1 MLGAIG
7 IKDFDMDNTVNE
19 SDNNCRTSEVNTD
32 GGKYHEQF
40 NRLNVL
46 SIPVITIDSDEDDDE
61 TCNNNDENI
70 MTIDSDSDLEEIE
83 VIEQVNRKILNRK
96 IRGLKYKIKRTFNLI
111 LRYYSHFIPLSEVLN
126 LENKLDSL
134 KRVRRNFNR
143 TLSVESTQ
151 RPPMSKDH
159 LLSRVQTLRLR
170 YFEAIQL
177 AHSLLY
183 ILSDNEYLVYP
194 MSEDWPFMNDIIL
207 KRDFDLS
214 VNRGPDGEIESHE
227 LDFFVQNIDFSDTE
241 SSNSEFETSTSY
253 NKITPVCPNKLIK
266 NENSHIK
273 ARRKERLQQRQKL
286 RNRFKKVHH
295 QCYSGDGQS
304 PSSSKMRHC
313 EKKNKF
319 SNNKASVKNSTAT
332 SSPYLSPNKDVT
344 VNKVNFE
351 VIQFDTSDS
360 EYSGSSSID
369 KCDLYHKNLQKRL
382 CKATCQTQLKN
393 SNLLFLENKSTWD
406 VPVSRSALKN
416 KQETFEQDNNSNQN
430 EPSTSMMGQ
439 VQKTKIH
446 VGETREVSELACA
459 VITEQVKTSSDV
471 YFGSYNI
478 ETGTVTDSR
487 YNKIEVIEPLR
498 TDVDCVNQK
507 VNSSHNRNVTLRG
520 TAQTIAGVTRALSSS
535 HTKIFQSISRM
546 ADALYKTTTEPIAGS
561 TEEARP
567 GKEDESVEIE
577 IVEENLNIKFM
588 QQHILNDIQQML
600 DSIWKLLKDPL
611 PSARV
616 ESSISALSII
626 VDARMQWA
634 EEVANKIVSSRR
646 ITTYPPSN
654 VPTFAAQISIIES
667 QKTTQDTHRINLS
680 PSRLSDDMLT
690 SQQQEPRSPA
700 VRQHKRLSPP
710 TIIIT
715 PPPYDPEL
723 LITEELP
730 PRRNRSLGGVE
741 TYGFSSRK
749 NTKNLL
755 APPKI
760 KYQRRSRSRT
770 RDPYR
775 PRLCSLSPP
784 NSRTRNVSRE
794 QKWERSRS
802 PLAGPRSLVSLSV
815 PTTPHLP
822 PSPPTSQLPCSTPS
836 TSTDITAST
845 AIAVVTTETIAERSD
860 LSAPPS
866 PPEALRSTLLPT
878 SNDDGGTANF
888 SQTVLALLELSEQ
901 SPISDQTVDTRVV
914 DNRTAQTTAT
924 ANTITVTSAAAAAD
938 DNELMSNSGALATT
952 AVGGGGLARRPATKR
967 QRSRDKSN
975 SPLNVRKLKLSSSK
989 DTEQQ
994 SDKQ

>member
-1 MLGAIG
+1 
-7 IKDFDMDNTVNE
+7 MDNTVNE
-19 SDNNCRTSEVNTD
+19 SDNNCCTSEVNTD
-32 GGKYHEQF
+32 EDKYHEQF

-46 SIPVITIDSDEDDDE
+46 SIPEYTIDSNEDDDE
-61 TCNNNDENI
+61 TCNNNDANI
-70 MTIDSDSDLEEIE
+70 ITIDSDDDLEEIE
-83 VIEQVNRKILNRK
+83 VIEQVNRKMLNYK
-96 IRGLKYKIKRTFNLI
+96 IRGLKYKMKRAFNLI
-111 LRYYSHFIPLSEVLN
+111 LRYYSHCIPLSEVLN
-126 LENKLDSL
+126 LENKINSL
-134 KRVRRNFNR
+134 KRVRRNFNHM
-143 TLSVESTQ
+143 LNAESTQ
-151 RPPMSKDH
+151 RPSMSKDQF
-159 LLSRVQTLRLR
+159 LCRVQTLRRR

-183 ILSDNEYLVYP
+183 ILSDDEYIVYP
-194 MSEDWPFMNDIIL
+194 MSENWPFMNDIIL

-253 NKITPVCPNKLIK
+253 NKITSVCPNQLIK
-266 NENSHIK
+266 NEDSHIK

-295 QCYSGDGQS
+295 QCYSDDGQS
-304 PSSSKMRHC
+304 PSSSKMRYC
-313 EKKNKF
+313 EKKNKL
-319 SNNKASVKNSTAT
+319 SNNKANVKNSTAT

-344 VNKVNFE
+344 VNKVNVE

-369 KCDLYHKNLQKRL
+369 KCDIYHKNLQKRL
-382 CKATCQTQLKN
+382 CKETCQTQLKN
-393 SNLLFLENKSTWD
+393 SNLSFLENKSTWD
-406 VPVSRSALKN
+406 VPVSRSALKS

-446 VGETREVSELACA
+446 VGETRKVSELACA
-459 VITEQVKTSSDV
+459 VITEQMTD
-471 YFGSYNI
+471 I
-478 ETGTVTDSR
+478 ETGTVTDGR
-487 YNKIEVIEPLR
+487 YEVIEPLR

-507 VNSSHNRNVTLRG
+507 INSSHNRNVTLRE

-546 ADALYKTTTEPIAGS
+546 ADALYKTTTESIAGP

-611 PSARV
+611 PSARI
-616 ESSISALSII
+616 ESSISALSIT
-626 VDARMQWA
+626 VDTRMQWA

-646 ITTYPPSN
+646 INTYPPSN
-654 VPTFAAQISIIES
+654 VPTFATQISIIES
-667 QKTTQDTHRINLS
+667 QKTTRDTHRIHLS

-690 SQQQEPRSPA
+690 SQQQEPRSPV

-715 PPPYDPEL
+715 PPPYDPES

-730 PRRNRSLGGVE
+730 TRCNRSLGGVE

-760 KYQRRSRSRT
+760 KCQRRSRSRT
-770 RDPYR
+770 RDPYL

-794 QKWERSRS
+794 QKRERSKS
-802 PLAGPRSLVSLSV
+802 PQAGPRSLVSLSV

-822 PSPPTSQLPCSTPS
+822 PSLPTSQLPCSPPS

-938 DNELMSNSGALATT
+938 DNEVMSNSGVLATT

-975 SPLNVRKLKLSSSK
+975 SPMNAQKLKLSSSE
-989 DTEQQ
+989 DTAQQ